1 MEYLSSDLIGHET
14 KTLYV
19 IGNGFDLF
27 HGIPSSYSHFYHWLK
42 AKGKNDF
49 ISKMELFFPSINNGE
64 YLLWKDFE
72 SALGKYDRNK
82 IFNDATKKLD
92 RKLDKET
99 KYAANKLLD
108 PVISQIVPLIKEWAE
123 WLCNNRLSTIT
134 PQIPLSKES
143 WFISFNYT
151 MTLEKIYHI
160 PLERI
165 CHIHNS
171 IEDDTIIVGHKSPMK
186 VDEIGD
192 EGRDWY
198 EESAHKSIVES
209 MNSMVKETYKIHT
222 KHKDFFDKINGIN
235 RIVILGHSMSDIDD
249 DYFGYIRGA
258 SVEDAHWHISK
269 YQPSDE
275 EQISKCLNKYK
286 INNKNRWIFN
296 L

>member
-1 MEYLSSDLIGHET
+1 MEYLSSDIIGHET

-42 AKGKNDF
+42 AKGKNEF
-49 ISKMELFFPSINNGE
+49 ISKMESFFPSIINGE
-64 YLLWKDFE
+64 LLLWKDFE
-72 SALGKYDRNK
+72 SALGIYDRNK
-82 IFNDATKKLD
+82 IFNDATVKLD
-92 RKLDKET
+92 IKLDEET

-108 PVISQIVPLIKEWAE
+108 PIISQIAPLIREWACD
-123 WLCNNRLSTIT
+123 LDLSTIGHRLFL
-134 PQIPLSKES
+134 PQES
-143 WFISFNYT
+143 WYISFNYT

-160 PLERI
+160 PPKRI

-171 IEDDTIIVGHKSPMK
+171 IEDDTIVVGHRNPMK
-186 VDEIGD
+186 IDEIGD
-192 EGRDWY
+192 EGKDWY
-198 EESAHKSIVES
+198 EESSHKSIVES
-209 MNSMVKETYKIHT
+209 MNSMVKDIYKIHI
-222 KHKDFFDKINGIN
+222 KHKDFFAKIRGID

-258 SVEDAHWHISK
+258 SIEDAHWHISK

-275 EQISKCLNKYK
+275 EQISRCLNKRK
-286 INNKNRWIFN
+286 IDNKNRWIFN